1 MGQYPPPHLKQT
13 YQVQVRDK
21 TFHLNAQGELVATRE
36 IPMGHALGYIQGSAY
51 SFDTGAVGI
60 VRLSHDVYVHQKGD
74 EGNLLQ
80 YIHETST
87 ESLVNVY
94 LDQVGLVICTRSI
107 GINEAFRLLTSRSPP
122 CAIVPHGTTYWLR
135 DTLRQA
141 LKENQWFR
149 VPTALL
155 QEEESNNA
163 VAISVSF
170 GGAMTFVPPT
180 LAMSC
185 ELLVQYENASPDTVA
200 FIDIDGIIVQVPCFE
215 SVIWPAVVT
224 SRLLNMNVANHL
236 TVHILSSSPMSPYS
250 RRLGAYEVL

>member
-1 MGQYPPPHLKQT
+1 M
-13 YQVQVRDK
+13 RDE
-21 TFHLNAQGELVATRE
+21 TFQLNAQGELFATRK

-94 LDQVGLVICTRSI
+94 LDPVGLVRCTRSI
-107 GINEAFRLLTSRSPP
+107 GINVPFRLLTSRSQP
-122 CAIVPHGTTYWLR
+122 CAVVPRGIEYWLR

-155 QEEESNNA
+155 QEDER
-163 VAISVSF
+163 V
-170 GGAMTFVPPT
+170 
-180 LAMSC
+180 
-185 ELLVQYENASPDTVA
+185 
-200 FIDIDGIIVQVPCFE
+200 
-215 SVIWPAVVT
+215 
-224 SRLLNMNVANHL
+224 
-236 TVHILSSSPMSPYS
+236 
-250 RRLGAYEVL
+250 